1 MELICDGCG
10 APLFASSNKI
20 VGENGGP
27 TKSDIEEMDHWTEG
41 SYICGGRIPDKKQ
54 AILCSEEIV
63 LQQPCWGPIIKS
75 LVWEE
80 SKE

>member
-1 MELICDGCG
+1 MVG
-10 APLFASSNKI
+10 AK
-20 VGENGGP
+20 GGP

-63 LQQPCWGPIIKS
+63 LQQPC
-75 LVWEE
+75 
-80 SKE
+80 